1 MRMNC
6 ISGFP
11 SKTLFT
17 LNDRI
22 PARHVRPMAS
32 ITRQHLHT
40 IIMDNRRLHQ
50 ALRIKVMPQPM
61 APAMATMAK
70 RRHHSSNNRSR
81 LTAPPMATMA
91 TVTTIMEAAA
101 QGRT

>member
-11 SKTLFT
+11 SKTKLTLF
-17 LNDRI
+17 DRI
-22 PARHVRPMAS
+22 PVRHVRQMAS
-32 ITRQHLHT
+32 ITRQHLRT
-40 IIMDNRRLHQ
+40 IITDNRHRHQ
-50 ALRIKVMPQPM
+50 ALRIKVTPQPT
-61 APAMATMAK
+61 ARATATMAK
-70 RRHHSSNNRSR
+70 RHHRSSNNCSR

-91 TVTTIMEAAA
+91 TVTTIMGAAA